1 MYNFR
6 SYLQE
11 LSEETE
17 ISFDLVADDGTV
29 FYESGC
35 KFKDSESFEFNVVL
49 GKQKSKVITLSKY
62 EVCASILKYSIEN
75 KYRELFSMREQSLV
89 DILEGKEVG
98 IDKLDKNFPFLSKGC
113 TLFLVS
119 VDGSRY
125 EALNII
131 KQLYNEQDV
140 ISMIYGD
147 NIIVI
152 GDFDEIDEHAN
163 SIKES
168 IVSDLYCKCHVSYGE
183 KVCNADGIKK
193 GYDDARECMTL
204 GKKFDVK
211 GEIYDYTKMLFEK
224 IVYNVN
230 PKIKKEL
237 LEKFKEKFS
246 LFDSEMVNTIE
257 EFVNCGL
264 NISDASR
271 KLYIHRNTLIY
282 RLDKIN
288 KDTGYDIRDFK
299 QATVFI
305 IAFLVWKEN
314 RLA

>member
-6 SYLQE
+6 GYLQD
-11 LSEETE
+11 LSHSTGINFNLIGE
-17 ISFDLVADDGTV
+17 DGNSL
-29 FYESGC
+29 YQSEH
-35 KFKDSESFEFNVVL
+35 KFKDSEKLEFDIML
-49 GKQKSKVITLSKY
+49 GKQRAKVITESKY
-62 EVCASILKYSIEN
+62 EICTSLLKYSIEN
-75 KYRELFSMREQSLV
+75 KYRELFSMREQSLI

-113 TLFLVS
+113 TLFLVN

-131 KQLYNEQDV
+131 KQLYDEQDV
-140 ISMIYGD
+140 LSMLYGD

-152 GDFDEIDEHAN
+152 GNFEEVSEHAR

-168 IVSDLYCKCHVSYGE
+168 IVSDLYCRCYVSFADVIYSGE
-183 KVCNADGIKK
+183 GIKK
-193 GYDDARECMTL
+193 AYEDAKECMVL
-204 GKKFDVK
+204 GRKFDIK
-211 GEIYDYTKMLFEK
+211 GEIFDYNKMLFEK
-224 IVYNVN
+224 VVYSIN
-230 PKIKKEL
+230 PKVKKEL
-237 LEKFKEKFS
+237 LDAFKEKFN

-282 RLDKIN
+282 RLDKIH
-288 KDTGYDIRDFK
+288 KDTGYDIREFK

-314 RLA
+314 R

>member
-1 MYNFR
+1 MYNFK
-6 SYLQE
+6 SYLQD
-11 LSEETE
+11 LSEGTGIKFNLTGE
-17 ISFDLVADDGTV
+17 DGTV
-29 FYESGC
+29 YYDSNVESTDC
-35 KFKDSESFEFNVVL
+35 EIFEFNVVL
-49 GKQKSKVITLSKY
+49 GKQKAEVKTEKKY
-62 EVCASILKYSIEN
+62 EICTPLLKYSIEN
-75 KYRELFSMREQSLV
+75 KYRELFSMREQSLI

-98 IDKLDKNFPFLSKGC
+98 IDKLDKNFSFLSKGC

-125 EALNII
+125 EALSII

-147 NIIVI
+147 NIVVI
-152 GDFDEIDEHAN
+152 GNFDEVIEHAQ

-168 IVSDLYCKCHVSYGE
+168 IVSDLYCKCFVSFSE
-183 KVCNADGIKK
+183 MVFNAEGIKK
-193 GYDDARECMTL
+193 AFNDAKECMTL
-204 GKKFDVK
+204 GRKFDIK

-224 IVYNVN
+224 VVYNINSTV
-230 PKIKKEL
+230 KKEL
-237 LEKFKEKFS
+237 LDKFKDKFS
-246 LFDSEMVNTIE
+246 IFDNEMINTIE

-282 RLDKIN
+282 RLDKIE

-305 IAFLVWKEN
+305 IAFLVWKES
-314 RLA
+314 R

>member
-6 SYLQE
+6 SYLQD
-11 LSEETE
+11 LSQGTGINFNLTGE
-17 ISFDLVADDGTV
+17 DGTV
-29 FYESGC
+29 YYS
-35 KFKDSESFEFNVVL
+35 SEFEFKGPEVLEINVML
-49 GKQKSKVITLSKY
+49 GKQKARVITEKKY
-62 EVCASILKYSIEN
+62 EICTSLLKYSIEN
-75 KYRELFSMREQSLV
+75 KYRELFSMREQSLI

-98 IDKLDKNFPFLSKGC
+98 IDKLDKNLPFLSKGC

-140 ISMIYGD
+140 VSMIYGD

-152 GDFDEIDEHAN
+152 GNFDEVMEHAE

-168 IVSDLYCKCHVSYGE
+168 IVSDLYCKCYVSFGE
-183 KVCNADGIKK
+183 SVFNGEGIKK
-193 GYDDARECMTL
+193 AYEDAKECMTL
-204 GKKFDVK
+204 GRKFDIR
-211 GEIYDYTKMLFEK
+211 GEIYDYSKMLFEK
-224 IVYNVN
+224 VVYNINAKV
-230 PKIKKEL
+230 KKEL
-237 LEKFKEKFS
+237 LDRFKDKFS
-246 LFDSEMVNTIE
+246 LFDNEMVNTIE
-257 EFVNCGL
+257 EFVNCDL

-282 RLDKIN
+282 RLDKIY
-288 KDTGYDIRDFK
+288 KDTGYDIREFK

-305 IAFLVWKEN
+305 IAFLVWKES
-314 RLA
+314 R

>member
-6 SYLQE
+6 SYLQD
-11 LSEETE
+11 LSNSTGIDFNLIGE
-17 ISFDLVADDGTV
+17 DGTV
-29 FYESGC
+29 LYQC
-35 KFKDSESFEFNVVL
+35 DYKFKDSEKLEFEVFL
-49 GKQKSKVITLSKY
+49 AKQKARIILEDKY
-62 EVCASILKYSIEN
+62 EICASLLKYSIEN
-75 KYRELFSMREQSLV
+75 KYRELFSMREQSLI

-125 EALNII
+125 EAINII
-131 KQLYNEQDV
+131 KQLYDEQDV
-140 ISMIYGD
+140 LSMIYGD

-152 GDFDEIDEHAN
+152 GSFEEVSEHAR

-168 IVSDLYCKCHVSYGE
+168 IVSDLYCRCYVSFTDIVYSTE
-183 KVCNADGIKK
+183 GIKK
-193 GYDDARECMTL
+193 AYDDSKECMTL
-204 GKKFDVK
+204 GRKFDIK
-211 GEIYDYTKMLFEK
+211 GEVFNYDEMLFEK
-224 IVYNVN
+224 IVYNIN
-230 PKIKKEL
+230 PKVKKEL
-237 LEKFKEKFS
+237 LDAFKEKFN
-246 LFDSEMVNTIE
+246 LFDGEMVNTIE
-257 EFVNCGL
+257 EFVNSGL

-282 RLDKIN
+282 RLDKIS

-314 RLA
+314 R

>member
-6 SYLQE
+6 SFLQD
-11 LSEETE
+11 LSQSTGVNFSLTSE
-17 ISFDLVADDGTV
+17 DGTA
-29 FYESGC
+29 FYDGGY
-35 KFKDSESFEFNVVL
+35 KFNNFGKFEFHVML
-49 GKQKSKVITLSKY
+49 GKQKAKVVVDDKY
-62 EVCASILKYSIEN
+62 EICTSLLKYAIEN
-75 KYRELFSMREQSLV
+75 KYKELFSMREQCLI

-131 KQLYNEQDV
+131 KQLYNDQDV

-147 NIIVI
+147 NLVVM
-152 GDFDEIDEHAN
+152 GNYDEVSEHA
-163 SIKES
+163 ES
-168 IVSDLYCKCHVSYGE
+168 IRESIISDLYCRCYVSFGAAAFSGE
-183 KVCNADGIKK
+183 DIKK
-193 GYDDARECMTL
+193 AYEVSKECMVL
-204 GKKFDVK
+204 GKKYDIK

-224 IVYNVN
+224 IVYSVD
-230 PKIKKEL
+230 PRVKKDL
-237 LEKFKEKFS
+237 MDSFKEKFN
-246 LFDSEMVNTIE
+246 LFDSEMINTIE
-257 EFVNCGL
+257 EFVNSGL

-282 RLDKIN
+282 RLDKID
-288 KDTGYDIRDFK
+288 KDMGYDIRDFK

-314 RLA
+314 R

>member
-6 SYLQE
+6 SYLQD
-11 LSEETE
+11 LSQGTGIHFSLIGE
-17 ISFDLVADDGTV
+17 DGTN
-29 FYESGC
+29 FYQSDY
-35 KFKDSESFEFNVVL
+35 KFKDLEKLEFDVVL
-49 GKQKSKVITLSKY
+49 GKQKAKVITENRY
-62 EVCASILKYSIEN
+62 EICTSLLKYSIEN
-75 KYRELFSMREQSLV
+75 KYRELFSMREQSLI

-113 TLFLVS
+113 TLFLVN

-152 GDFDEIDEHAN
+152 GNFDEVMEHAS

-168 IVSDLYCKCHVSYGE
+168 IVSDLYCRCYVSFSEAVYHGE
-183 KVCNADGIKK
+183 GIKK
-193 GYDDARECMTL
+193 AYDDAKECMTL
-204 GKKFDVK
+204 GRKFDIK
-211 GEIYDYTKMLFEK
+211 GEIYDYSKMLFEK
-224 IVYNVN
+224 VVYSIS
-230 PKIKKEL
+230 PKVKKEL
-237 LEKFKEKFS
+237 LDNFKEKFS
-246 LFDSEMVNTIE
+246 LFDSEMINTIE

-282 RLDKIN
+282 RLDKID

-305 IAFLVWKEN
+305 IAFLVWKEH
-314 RLA
+314 R

>member
-6 SYLQE
+6 SYLE
-11 LSEETE
+11 DLSEGTGIDFNLFGE
-17 ISFDLVADDGTV
+17 DGTV
-29 FYESGC
+29 YFESVKEAKSSGAL
-35 KFKDSESFEFNVVL
+35 EFDVIL
-49 GKQKSKVITLSKY
+49 GKHKAKVITDKKY
-62 EVCASILKYSIEN
+62 EICTSLLKYSIEN

-98 IDKLDKNFPFLSKGC
+98 VDKLEKNFSFLSRGC

-125 EALNII
+125 EALNIV

-140 ISMIYGD
+140 ISMIYGE
-147 NIIVI
+147 NIVVI
-152 GDFDEIDEHAN
+152 GSFEEVSEHAR

-168 IVSDLYCKCHVSYGE
+168 IVSDLYCRCHVSFGE
-183 KVCNADGIKK
+183 TVYSAEGIKK
-193 GYDDARECMTL
+193 AYEDAKECMTL
-204 GKKFDVK
+204 GRKFDIK
-211 GEIYDYTKMLFEK
+211 GEIFDYTEMLFEK
-224 IVYNVN
+224 IVYSISDKV
-230 PKIKKEL
+230 KKEL
-237 LEKFKEKFS
+237 FDGFKDKFGI
-246 LFDSEMVNTIE
+246 FDSEMVNTIE

-282 RLDKIN
+282 RLDKIY
-288 KDTGYDIRDFK
+288 KDTGYDIRDFR

-314 RLA
+314 R

>member
-6 SYLQE
+6 SYLQD
-11 LSEETE
+11 LSETTG
-17 ISFDLVADDGTV
+17 ISFKLIGEDGTV
-29 FYESGC
+29 YYESNAEL
-35 KFKDSESFEFNVVL
+35 KDSEILQFDVTL
-49 GKQKSKVITLSKY
+49 GKQKAEVKTDNKY
-62 EVCASILKYSIEN
+62 EICKSLLKYSIEN

-98 IDKLDKNFPFLSKGC
+98 IDRLDKNFSFLSKGC
-113 TLFLVS
+113 ILFLVS

-140 ISMIYGD
+140 ITMIYGD

-152 GDFDEIDEHAN
+152 GSFDEVLEHAE

-168 IVSDLYCKCHVSYGE
+168 IVSDLYCKCFVSFGE
-183 KVCNADGIKK
+183 AVYSGEGIKK
-193 GYDDARECMTL
+193 AFQESKECMTL
-204 GKKFDVK
+204 GRKFDIK

-224 IVYNVN
+224 IVYNIDTKV
-230 PKIKKEL
+230 KKEL
-237 LEKFKEKFS
+237 LDKFKDKFS
-246 LFDSEMVNTIE
+246 IFDNEMINTIE

-282 RLDKIN
+282 RLDKIY
-288 KDTGYDIRDFK
+288 KDTGYDIREFK

-305 IAFLVWKEN
+305 IAFLVWKES
-314 RLA
+314 R

>member
-6 SYLQE
+6 SYLE
-11 LSEETE
+11 DLSRGTAINFSLIDEDGN
-17 ISFDLVADDGTV
+17 ISF
-29 FYESGC
+29 ESE
-35 KFKDSESFEFNVVL
+35 KEVKDSEKMEFDVIL
-49 GKQKSKVITLSKY
+49 GKHKAKVITDKKY
-62 EVCASILKYSIEN
+62 EICTSLLKYSIEN

-98 IDKLDKNFPFLSKGC
+98 IDKLEKNFSFLSKGC

-125 EALNII
+125 EALNIV

-140 ISMIYGD
+140 ISMIYGE

-152 GDFDEIDEHAN
+152 GNFDEVTEHAR

-168 IVSDLYCKCHVSYGE
+168 IISDLYCRCYISFGKAVYSAE
-183 KVCNADGIKK
+183 GIKK
-193 GYDDARECMTL
+193 AYEDAKECMAL
-204 GKKFDVK
+204 GRKFEIK
-211 GEIYDYTKMLFEK
+211 GEIFDYTKMLFEK
-224 IVYNVN
+224 IVYNISEKV
-230 PKIKKEL
+230 KKEL
-237 LEKFKEKFS
+237 FDNFKEKFS
-246 LFDSEMVNTIE
+246 TFDSEMINTIE

-314 RLA
+314 R

>member
-6 SYLQE
+6 GYLE
-11 LSEETE
+11 DLSESTG
-17 ISFDLVADDGTV
+17 ISFSLTGEDRTV
-29 FYESGC
+29 YYDSEREV
-35 KFKDSESFEFNVVL
+35 KDSEKLEFDVIL
-49 GKQKSKVITLSKY
+49 GKQKAIVITDKKY
-62 EVCASILKYSIEN
+62 EICTSLLKYAIEN

-98 IDKLDKNFPFLSKGC
+98 IDKLEKNFPFLSKGC

-131 KQLYNEQDV
+131 KQIYNEQDV
-140 ISMIYGD
+140 ISMIYGE

-152 GDFDEIDEHAN
+152 GSFEEITEHAE

-168 IVSDLYCKCHVSYGE
+168 IVSDLYCRCYVSFGE
-183 KVCNADGIKK
+183 AVFNAEGIKK
-193 GYDDARECMTL
+193 AYEEAKECMAL
-204 GKKFDVK
+204 GRKFDIK
-211 GEIYDYTKMLFEK
+211 GEIFDYTKMLFEK
-224 IVYNVN
+224 IVYSVN
-230 PKIKKEL
+230 PKVKKDL
-237 LEKFKEKFS
+237 LDNFKEKFS

-282 RLDKIN
+282 RLDKIH

-314 RLA
+314 R

>member
-6 SYLQE
+6 SYLQD
-11 LSEETE
+11 LSESTG
-17 ISFDLVADDGTV
+17 ISFKLTGEDGTV
-29 FYESGC
+29 YYESDAALQ
-35 KFKDSESFEFNVVL
+35 DSEILQFYVTL
-49 GKQKSKVITLSKY
+49 GKQKAEVKTENKY
-62 EVCASILKYSIEN
+62 EICKALLKYSIEN

-98 IDKLDKNFPFLSKGC
+98 IDRLDKNFSFLSKGC
-113 TLFLVS
+113 VLFLVS

-140 ISMIYGD
+140 IAMIYGD

-152 GDFDEIDEHAN
+152 GNFDEVLEHA
-163 SIKES
+163 ES
-168 IVSDLYCKCHVSYGE
+168 IQESIISDLYCKCFVSFGE
-183 KVCNADGIKK
+183 AVFSADGIKK
-193 GYDDARECMTL
+193 AFQESKECMTL
-204 GKKFDVK
+204 GRKFDIK

-224 IVYNVN
+224 IVYNISPIV
-230 PKIKKEL
+230 KKEL
-237 LEKFKEKFS
+237 LEKFKDKFS
-246 LFDSEMVNTIE
+246 IFDSEMINTIE

-282 RLDKIN
+282 RLDKIF
-288 KDTGYDIRDFK
+288 KDTGYDIREFK

-305 IAFLVWKEN
+305 IAFLVWKES
-314 RLA
+314 R

>member
-6 SYLQE
+6 SYLQD
-11 LSEETE
+11 LSETTGIDFKLTSED
-17 ISFDLVADDGTV
+17 STV
-29 FYESGC
+29 YYESN
-35 KFKDSESFEFNVVL
+35 KEFQDSEILQFDVTL
-49 GKQKSKVITLSKY
+49 GKQRAEVKTEKRY
-62 EVCASILKYSIEN
+62 EICKALLKYSIEN
-75 KYRELFSMREQSLV
+75 KYRELFSMREQSLI

-98 IDKLDKNFPFLSKGC
+98 IDRLDKNFSFLSKGC
-113 TLFLVS
+113 ILFLVS

-147 NIIVI
+147 NIVVI
-152 GDFDEIDEHAN
+152 GSFCEVLEHAE

-168 IVSDLYCKCHVSYGE
+168 IVSDLYCKCFVSFGE
-183 KVCNADGIKK
+183 AVYSAEGIKK
-193 GYDDARECMTL
+193 AFEESKECMTL
-204 GKKFDVK
+204 GRKFDIK

-224 IVYNVN
+224 IVYNIS
-230 PKIKKEL
+230 PKVKKEL
-237 LEKFKEKFS
+237 LDRFKDKFS
-246 LFDSEMVNTIE
+246 IFDGEMINTIE

-282 RLDKIN
+282 RLDKIY
-288 KDTGYDIRDFK
+288 KDTGYDIREFK

-305 IAFLVWKEN
+305 IAFLVWKES
-314 RLA
+314 R

>member
-1 MYNFR
+1 MYNFK
-6 SYLQE
+6 SYLQD
-11 LSEETE
+11 LSEGTGIKFNLTGE
-17 ISFDLVADDGTV
+17 DGTV
-29 FYESGC
+29 YYDSNVESRDC
-35 KFKDSESFEFNVVL
+35 EIFEFNVVL
-49 GKQKSKVITLSKY
+49 GKQKAEVKTEKKY
-62 EVCASILKYSIEN
+62 EICTPLLKYSIEN
-75 KYRELFSMREQSLV
+75 KYRELFSMREQSLI

-98 IDKLDKNFPFLSKGC
+98 IDKLDKNFSFLSKGC

-125 EALNII
+125 EALSII

-147 NIIVI
+147 NIVVI
-152 GDFDEIDEHAN
+152 GNFDEVIEHAQ

-168 IVSDLYCKCHVSYGE
+168 IVSDLYCKCFVSFAE
-183 KVCNADGIKK
+183 MVFNAEGIKK
-193 GYDDARECMTL
+193 AFNDAKECMTL
-204 GKKFDVK
+204 GRKFDIK

-224 IVYNVN
+224 VVYNINSTV
-230 PKIKKEL
+230 KKEL
-237 LEKFKEKFS
+237 LDKFKDKFS
-246 LFDSEMVNTIE
+246 IFDNEMINTIE

-282 RLDKIN
+282 RLDKIE

-305 IAFLVWKEN
+305 IAFLVWKES
-314 RLA
+314 R

>member
-6 SYLQE
+6 SYLQD
-11 LSEETE
+11 LSESTG
-17 ISFDLVADDGTV
+17 ISFKLTGEDGTV
-29 FYESGC
+29 YYESDTALQ
-35 KFKDSESFEFNVVL
+35 DSEILQFYVTL
-49 GKQKSKVITLSKY
+49 GKQKAEVKTENKY
-62 EVCASILKYSIEN
+62 EICKALLKYSIEN

-98 IDKLDKNFPFLSKGC
+98 IDRLDKNFSFLSKGC
-113 TLFLVS
+113 VLFLVS

-140 ISMIYGD
+140 IAMIYGD

-152 GDFDEIDEHAN
+152 GNFDEVLEHAE
-163 SIKES
+163 SIQES
-168 IVSDLYCKCHVSYGE
+168 IVSDLYCKCFVSFGE
-183 KVCNADGIKK
+183 AVFSADGIKK
-193 GYDDARECMTL
+193 AFQESKECMTL
-204 GKKFDVK
+204 GRKFDIK

-224 IVYNVN
+224 IVYNIN
-230 PKIKKEL
+230 PVVKKEL
-237 LEKFKEKFS
+237 LDKFKDKFS
-246 LFDSEMVNTIE
+246 IFDSEMINTIE

-282 RLDKIN
+282 RLDKIF
-288 KDTGYDIRDFK
+288 KDTGYDIREFK

-305 IAFLVWKEN
+305 IAFLVWKES
-314 RLA
+314 R

>member
-6 SYLQE
+6 SYLE
-11 LSEETE
+11 DLSESTG
-17 ISFDLVADDGTV
+17 INFNLVDEDGTS
-29 FYESGC
+29 Y
-35 KFKDSESFEFNVVL
+35 FENRKEAKCAETLEFDVIL
-49 GKQKSKVITLSKY
+49 GKHKARVVTEKRY
-62 EVCASILKYSIEN
+62 EICTSLLKYSIEN

-98 IDKLDKNFPFLSKGC
+98 IDKLEKNFSFLSKGC

-140 ISMIYGD
+140 ISMIYGE

-152 GDFDEIDEHAN
+152 GSFEDVTEHAR

-168 IVSDLYCKCHVSYGE
+168 IVSDLYCRCFVSFGAAVYSAE
-183 KVCNADGIKK
+183 GIKK
-193 GYDDARECMTL
+193 AYEDAKECMAL
-204 GKKFDVK
+204 GRKFDIK
-211 GEIYDYTKMLFEK
+211 GEIFDYTKMLFEK
-224 IVYNVN
+224 IVYSISDKV
-230 PKIKKEL
+230 KKEL
-237 LEKFKEKFS
+237 FDAFKEKFS
-246 LFDSEMVNTIE
+246 IFDSEMVNTIE
-257 EFVNCGL
+257 EFINCGL

-314 RLA
+314 R

>member
-6 SYLQE
+6 SYLE
-11 LSEETE
+11 DLSKSTA
-17 ISFDLVADDGTV
+17 INFDLVGDDGTIY
-29 FYESGC
+29 FESG
-35 KFKDSESFEFNVVL
+35 KEVKHSEKLEFDVIL
-49 GKQKSKVITLSKY
+49 GKHKARVVTERRY
-62 EVCASILKYSIEN
+62 EICTSLLKYSIEN

-98 IDKLDKNFPFLSKGC
+98 IDKLEKNFSFLSRGC
-113 TLFLVS
+113 TLFLVN

-125 EALNII
+125 EALNIV

-140 ISMIYGD
+140 ISMIYGE

-152 GDFDEIDEHAN
+152 GSFEEVTEHAK

-168 IVSDLYCKCHVSYGE
+168 IISDLYCRCYISFNEAVYSAE
-183 KVCNADGIKK
+183 GIKK
-193 GYDDARECMTL
+193 AYEDAKECMTL
-204 GKKFDVK
+204 GRKFDIK
-211 GEIYDYTKMLFEK
+211 GEIFDYTKMLFEK
-224 IVYNVN
+224 IVYSINTKV
-230 PKIKKEL
+230 KKEL
-237 LEKFKEKFS
+237 FDSFKEKFS
-246 LFDSEMVNTIE
+246 VFDSEMVNTIE
-257 EFVNCGL
+257 EFINCGL

-282 RLDKIN
+282 RLDKIH

-314 RLA
+314 R